1 MKDEICKFVCCSINF
16 NIFWQ
21 TKIDFCFTLLTLRCG
36 FIDTEQ
42 LVDVDTDVHILSNEL
57 SMSNDAGLGLSEH
70 GDSSREIE
78 SKSSSLNIVP
88 VKYNSHNNFI
98 SKIKFNIY
106 DSKNMKL
113 TLAN

>member
-1 MKDEICKFVCCSINF
+1 MIPRRCWLTDEINEMI
-16 NIFWQ
+16 
-21 TKIDFCFTLLTLRCG
+21 LTLRCG
-36 FIDTEQ
+36 LVDAEQ

-88 VKYNSHNNFI
+88 N
-98 SKIKFNIY
+98 
-106 DSKNMKL
+106 
-113 TLAN
+113 